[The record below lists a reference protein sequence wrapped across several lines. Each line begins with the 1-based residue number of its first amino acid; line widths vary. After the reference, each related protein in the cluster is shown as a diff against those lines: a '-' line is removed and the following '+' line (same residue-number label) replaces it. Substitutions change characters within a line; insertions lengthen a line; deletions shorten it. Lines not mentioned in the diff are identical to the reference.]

1 LGYGYNYQV
10 NHGGCHSQ
18 AYRAMYACLSCL
30 MGEPFP
36 KASGSPVTGEL
47 AVDVGVTLVLSF
59 SGLAT
64 LLLGRSA
71 ASRDFMGLL
80 F

>member
-1 LGYGYNYQV
+1 
-10 NHGGCHSQ
+10 
-18 AYRAMYACLSCL
+18 

-64 LLLGRSA
+64 LLLGPSA

>member
-1 LGYGYNYQV
+1 
-10 NHGGCHSQ
+10 
-18 AYRAMYACLSCL
+18 

-47 AVDVGVTLVLSF
+47 AEDVGVTLVLSF

-64 LLLGRSA
+64 LLLGPSA